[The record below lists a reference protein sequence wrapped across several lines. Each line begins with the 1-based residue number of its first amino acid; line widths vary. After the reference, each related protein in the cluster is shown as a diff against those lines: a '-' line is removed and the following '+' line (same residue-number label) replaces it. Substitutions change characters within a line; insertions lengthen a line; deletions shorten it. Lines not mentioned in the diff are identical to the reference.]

1 MTTLEQIVSIFK
13 DLLTLPKLTMA
24 TLALFSTLSFASSAD
39 MSDEAIAERIKPVG
53 DVYLDGE
60 LPDVAPATEAVADA
74 GPRDGA
80 TVYNTKCMACHATG
94 AAGAPVKGDAGA
106 WASRIAQ
113 GNDTLYKHAIEGFN
127 AMPAKG
133 TCMDC
138 SDDEIKAA
146 VDFMISGL

>member
-1 MTTLEQIVSIFK
+1 MSKFK
-13 DLLTLPKLTMA
+13 HLLTLRQ
-24 TLALFSTLSFASSAD
+24 LAIASLAIFSTLSFATTAD
-39 MSDEAIAERIKPVG
+39 MSDEAIAERVKPVG

-60 LPDVAPATEAVADA
+60 LPDVAPAATEVADA

-80 TVYNTKCMACHATG
+80 TVYNTKCMACHGTG
-94 AAGAPVKGDAGA
+94 AAGAPIKGDAAA
-106 WASRIAQ
+106 WSARIAQ
-113 GNDTLYKHAIEGFN
+113 GNDTLYTHAIQGFN

>member
-1 MTTLEQIVSIFK
+1 LEQIVSKFRY
-13 DLLTLPKLTMA
+13 LLTLRQLTIA
-24 TLALFSTLSFASSAD
+24 TLAVFSTLSFAISAD

-60 LPDVAPATEAVADA
+60 LPDVAPVAEVAA

-94 AAGAPVKGDAGA
+94 AAGAPVKGDAGQ

-113 GNDTLYKHAIEGFN
+113 GNETLYTHAIQGFN

-146 VDFMISGL
+146 VDFMITGL

>member
-1 MTTLEQIVSIFK
+1 MSKFQQLFTLRQIAVAS
-13 DLLTLPKLTMA
+13 
-24 TLALFSTLSFASSAD
+24 LALLSSMAFAAD
-39 MSDEAIAERIKPVG
+39 MSDDAIAERIKPVG

-80 TVYNTKCMACHATG
+80 TIYNTKCMACHATG
-94 AAGAPVKGDAGA
+94 AAGAPVKGDASA
-106 WASRIAQ
+106 WSARIAQ
-113 GNDTLYKHAIEGFN
+113 GNETLYTHAINGFN

-146 VDFMISGL
+146 VDFIISGL

>member
-1 MTTLEQIVSIFK
+1 MSKFQH
-13 DLLTLPKLTMA
+13 LLTLRQLAIA
-24 TLALFSTLSFASSAD
+24 TLAVFSTLSFATSAD
-39 MSDEAIAERIKPVG
+39 MSDEAIADRIKPVG

-94 AAGAPVKGDAGA
+94 AAGAPIKGDAGL
-106 WASRIAQ
+106 WAPRIAQ
-113 GNDTLYKHAIEGFN
+113 GKETLYTHAINGFN